1 MEMLII
7 AMVFAAVVKNGVVDT
22 AAMATGKTPP
32 SHAYR
37 MAKLKA
43 EQAMLQAAMD
53 PSKVRTSPV
62 DLRGGARMV
71 LKHWY
76 LDACED
82 VDHWR
87 ATRRKTR
94 PERKAA
100 REERRRRRAET
111 IRRWA
116 RRDDGIVDAEVV
128 SEENEFTPDPEPSVQ
143 DQPEQDRP
151 RRTRTWRR
159 TTTTEEVEVEED
171 SAGPASTEVAVL
183 TPDPQVTPLPY
194 RRMVLMTMLA
204 DAGYAPDVE
213 AIGRMDS
220 EQVDEA
226 IAALLAHERATRT
239 AAHPH

>member
-87 ATRRKTR
+87 ANRRKTR
-94 PERKAA
+94 PERRAAKA
-100 REERRRRRAET
+100 ERRRRRAET

-116 RRDDGIVDAEVV
+116 RRDDGIVDAEIVD
-128 SEENEFTPDPEPSVQ
+128 EDTAFTPDPEPSVQ
-143 DQPEQDRP
+143 EQPEQDRP

-159 TTTTEEVEVEED
+159 TTTTEEVEVEEE
-171 SAGPASTEVAVL
+171 GPE
-183 TPDPQVTPLPY
+183 PEPQEPQVVYLPVPESQRPPLAH
-194 RRMVLMTMLA
+194 RRMVLISMLA
-204 DAGYAPDVE
+204 GAGYEPDLE
-213 AIGRMDS
+213 AISRMTG
-220 EQVDEA
+220 EEVDRAIEA
-226 IAALLAHERATRT
+226 LVAHQQREREHA
-239 AAHPH
+239 